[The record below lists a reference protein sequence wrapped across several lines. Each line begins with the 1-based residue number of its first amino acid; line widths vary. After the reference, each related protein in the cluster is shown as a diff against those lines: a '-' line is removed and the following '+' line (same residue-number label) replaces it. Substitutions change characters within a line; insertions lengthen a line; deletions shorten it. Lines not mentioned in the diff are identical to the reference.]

1 MGKDS
6 IKGFKVVTI
15 SEEYVSALQKRDPEV
30 KDTVKDKKTRPY
42 VGILFTIDKR
52 NYFAPLTTRKPK
64 HETMKDNLDINILR
78 NRQNKCL
85 GAIDFAKMIPVP
97 SSQVE
102 IINFTERKL
111 THPKSFNTLL
121 NQLYAVNKMKP
132 LLIEK
137 AENLYQK
144 YIDKTLPKNIRKHC
158 VNFEEANKVHDRWV
172 ERENIY
178 KKDNLQDN
186 KKDTSKNFSR

>member
-6 IKGFKVVTI
+6 TKGFTVVTI
-15 SEEYVSALQKRDPEV
+15 SEEYMSLLQKRDSEV

-78 NRQNKCL
+78 DRNNKCI
-85 GAIDFAKMIPVP
+85 GAIDFAKMIPAP
-97 SSQVE
+97 DSQIE
-102 IINFTERKL
+102 KINFAQRKE
-111 THPKSFNTLL
+111 THPKSFNILL

-132 LLIEK
+132 LLVEK
-137 AENLYQK
+137 AEKLYHR

-158 VNFEEANKVHDRWV
+158 VNFEDANKVHDRWV

-186 KKDTSKNFSR
+186 KKDKSKGLSR

>member
-6 IKGFKVVTI
+6 TKGFTVVTI
-15 SEEYVSALQKRDPEV
+15 SEEYMSLLQKRDAEV

-78 NRQNKCL
+78 ARNNKCI

-97 SSQVE
+97 DSQIE
-102 IINFTERKL
+102 KINFAQRKE
-111 THPKSFNTLL
+111 THPKSFNILL

-132 LLIEK
+132 LLVEK
-137 AENLYQK
+137 AEKLYQR
-144 YIDKTLPKNIRKHC
+144 YIDKTLPRNIRNHC
-158 VNFEEANKVHDRWV
+158 VNFEEANKIHDRWI

-186 KKDTSKNFSR
+186 KKDKSKGFSR

>member
-6 IKGFKVVTI
+6 TKGFTVVTI
-15 SEEYVSALQKRDPEV
+15 SEEYMSLLQKRDAEV

-78 NRQNKCL
+78 DRNNKCI
-85 GAIDFAKMIPVP
+85 GAIDFAKMIPAP
-97 SSQVE
+97 DSQIE
-102 IINFTERKL
+102 KINFAQRKE
-111 THPKSFNTLL
+111 THPKSFNILL

-132 LLIEK
+132 LLVEK
-137 AENLYQK
+137 AEKLYQR

-158 VNFEEANKVHDRWV
+158 VNFEDANKVHDRWI
-172 ERENIY
+172 ERESIY

-186 KKDTSKNFSR
+186 KKDKSKGFSR

>member
-6 IKGFKVVTI
+6 TKGFTVVTI
-15 SEEYVSALQKRDPEV
+15 SEEYMSLLQKRDSEV

-78 NRQNKCL
+78 DRKNKCI
-85 GAIDFAKMIPVP
+85 GAIDFAKMIPAP
-97 SSQVE
+97 DSQIE
-102 IINFTERKL
+102 KINFAQRKE
-111 THPKSFNTLL
+111 THPKSFNILL

-132 LLIEK
+132 LLVKK
-137 AENLYQK
+137 AEKLYHR

-158 VNFEEANKVHDRWV
+158 VNFEDANKVHDRWV

-186 KKDTSKNFSR
+186 KKDKSKGLSR

>member
-1 MGKDS
+1 MRKDS
-6 IKGFKVVTI
+6 TKGFTVVTI
-15 SEEYVSALQKRDPEV
+15 SEEYMSLLQKRDAEV
-30 KDTVKDKKTRPY
+30 KDTVKNKKTRPY

-78 NRQNKCL
+78 DRNDKCI

-97 SSQVE
+97 DSQIE
-102 IINFTERKL
+102 KINFAQRKE
-111 THPKSFNTLL
+111 THPKSFNILL

-132 LLIEK
+132 LLVEK
-137 AENLYQK
+137 AEKLYQR

-158 VNFEEANKVHDRWV
+158 VNFEDANKVHDRWI

-178 KKDNLQDN
+178 KKDNIQEN
-186 KKDTSKNFSR
+186 KKNKSKDFSR

>member
-6 IKGFKVVTI
+6 TKGFTVVTI
-15 SEEYVSALQKRDPEV
+15 SEEYMSLLQKRDAEV
-30 KDTVKDKKTRPY
+30 KDTVKNKKTRPY

-78 NRQNKCL
+78 DRNDKCI

-97 SSQVE
+97 DSQIE
-102 IINFTERKL
+102 KINFAQRKE
-111 THPKSFNTLL
+111 THPKSFNILL

-132 LLIEK
+132 LLVKK
-137 AENLYQK
+137 AEKLYQR
-144 YIDKTLPKNIRKHC
+144 YIDKTLPRNIRKHC
-158 VNFEEANKVHDRWV
+158 VNFEDANKVHDHWV

-178 KKDNLQDN
+178 KKN
-186 KKDTSKNFSR
+186 KSKDFSR

>member
-6 IKGFKVVTI
+6 KKGFTVVTI
-15 SEEYVSALQKRDPEV
+15 SEEYVSLLQKRDPEV

-42 VGILFTIDKR
+42 VGVLFTIDKR

-64 HETMKDNLDINILR
+64 HETMKDNRDITILR
-78 NRQNKCL
+78 NRQNECL

-97 SSQVE
+97 DSQLE
-102 IINFTERKL
+102 KINFAKRKE

-121 NQLYAVNKMKP
+121 NQLYVVNKMKP
-132 LLIEK
+132 LLVKK
-137 AENLYQK
+137 AEKLYHQ
-144 YIDKTLPKNIRKHC
+144 YMDKTLPKNIREHC
-158 VNFEEANKVHDRWV
+158 VNFEEANKAHDRWI

-178 KKDNLQDN
+178 KKDNSQDN
-186 KKDTSKNFSR
+186 KKDKSKDFSR

>member
-1 MGKDS
+1 MRKDS
-6 IKGFKVVTI
+6 TKGFTVVTI
-15 SEEYVSALQKRDPEV
+15 SEEYMSLLQKRDAEV
-30 KDTVKDKKTRPY
+30 KDTVKNKKTRPY

-64 HETMKDNLDINILR
+64 HETMKDNLDIHLFRDR
-78 NRQNKCL
+78 NDKCI

-97 SSQVE
+97 DSQIE
-102 IINFTERKL
+102 KINFAQRKE
-111 THPKSFNTLL
+111 THPKSFNILL

-132 LLIEK
+132 LLVEK
-137 AENLYQK
+137 AEKLYQR

-158 VNFEEANKVHDRWV
+158 VNFEDANKVHDRWI

-178 KKDNLQDN
+178 KKDNIQEN
-186 KKDTSKNFSR
+186 KKNKSKDFSR